1 MMNPS
6 YKVLGL
12 SARATKEQIKQA
24 YRKLALKYHPDKHTN
39 SPQNMKDDA
48 TLKFKEATAAYEN
61 LMNNNN
67 YSPDHHSDDD
77 IDNNDEHCDKEN
89 DNEKSDCNHHHY
101 DDAYNYSHQHY
112 SSDYSGSVYN
122 YHRSDDDDGYIN
134 KYYHPYADDFDY
146 KHHCSSNYYS
156 HDQDHGYNYNHHHYI
171 LHEYYDYIFSGHH
184 SRCHCPDYSYYNN
197 NDSGKYCNKTNIEI
211 LGPEFWGVH
220 VDPKPAS
227 GIVVFIIML
236 ITGFQRTASW
246 VKKCWVC
253 FRISTFDPLLFHPR
267 MRDLC

>member
-24 YRKLALKYHPDKHTN
+24 YRKLALKFHPDKHTN

-48 TLKFKEATAAYEN
+48 TLKFKEATTAYEN

-67 YSPDHHSDDD
+67 YSPDHHSNDD
-77 IDNNDEHCDKEN
+77 IDNNDQHCDKEN

-101 DDAYNYSHQHY
+101 DDGYNYSHQHY
-112 SSDYSGSVYN
+112 YSDYSGSGYN

-134 KYYHPYADDFDY
+134 KYYHPYAEDFDY

-171 LHEYYDYIFSGHH
+171 IHEYYDYIFSGHH
-184 SRCHCPDYSYYNN
+184 SRAP
-197 NDSGKYCNKTNIEI
+197 
-211 LGPEFWGVH
+211 
-220 VDPKPAS
+220 
-227 GIVVFIIML
+227 IVL
-236 ITGFQRTASW
+236 ITVTTTIMTVYAYYWVAADCIMGAEMLGMFQNFY
-246 VKKCWVC
+246 
-253 FRISTFDPLLFHPR
+253 FRSSSLSSSYKRF
-267 MRDLC
+267 M